1 MKIKTFSF
9 IIVCAL
15 FMCSCK
21 STKNTAQSVSPYST
35 TPAQEVSRPAETYRS
50 EASDRTET
58 VRNFDQSDRTMYR
71 FYVIIGSFRDVNNAQ
86 RQTVELTRKGF
97 TPSIL
102 EGENA
107 LYRISVGGYNDE
119 GAARARI
126 ADIRAFYAEHR
137 DVWLLIRRQ

>member
-1 MKIKTFSF
+1 
-9 IIVCAL
+9 
-15 FMCSCK
+15 
-21 STKNTAQSVSPYST
+21 
-35 TPAQEVSRPAETYRS
+35 
-50 EASDRTET
+50 
-58 VRNFDQSDRTMYR
+58 MYR
-71 FYVIIGSFRDVNNAQ
+71 FYVIIGSFREIDNAR
-86 RQTVELTRKGF
+86 RQNIELTRKGF

-102 EGENA
+102 EGENG